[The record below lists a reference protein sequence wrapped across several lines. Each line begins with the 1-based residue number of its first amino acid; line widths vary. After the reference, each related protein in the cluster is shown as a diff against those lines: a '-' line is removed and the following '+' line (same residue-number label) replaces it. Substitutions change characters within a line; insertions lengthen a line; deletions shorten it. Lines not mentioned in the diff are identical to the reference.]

1 MTIQAVG
8 IIVLIIGVVLEL
20 FGVGSEES
28 FGTIIAVIGI
38 ALFVFGMTQ
47 KKRS

>member
-1 MTIQAVG
+1 MLIQAVG
-8 IIVLIIGVVLEL
+8 IVVLILGVVLEI

-47 KKRS
+47 KKKT

>member
-8 IIVLIIGVVLEL
+8 IVVLIVGVLLEL

-47 KKRS
+47 KKNS

>member
-1 MTIQAVG
+1 MVIQAIG
-8 IIVLIIGVVLEL
+8 IVVLIIGVLLEL

-28 FGTIIAVIGI
+28 FGTIIAVLGI

-47 KKRS
+47 KKTQ